1 MGTNG
6 IETWFEYNRTGF
18 PTGVPVSAAGD
29 GVADRAVRLLYPNSE
44 ISANTAKVPKQKDA
58 FTDKIFWAN

>member
-18 PTGVPVSAAGD
+18 PSGVPVSAEGD
-29 GVADRAVRLLYPNSE
+29 SSDRPVRLLYPNAE
-44 ISANTAKVPKQKDA
+44 ITANTANVPKQKNA
-58 FTDKIFWAN
+58 FSDKIFWAN